1 MHTFKDSRKQS
12 LRLVA
17 MLSFVVFT
25 VFSQQVK
32 ADMLSWFK
40 KTEIELSPEVSGTLT
55 LNGKPVAGATVHRYL
70 SYGDNKF
77 HNSINSNVDGRFTL
91 PAHKAKIRVSAMF
104 DTWISQ
110 ELIVEHA
117 DKKIEIWSTGSTSV
131 LNSNSIT
138 QLLSSMNCELSA
150 PEMRLVIPWNNPQ
163 SPPLSVA
170 SICTFEQNQVII
182 EKELWK

>member
-1 MHTFKDSRKQS
+1 MHTINDSRKQIQ
-12 LRLVA
+12 RLVST
-17 MLSFVVFT
+17 LSFVVLI
-25 VFSQQVK
+25 VLSQQVK

-40 KTEIELSPEVSGTLT
+40 KTEIELSPMVSGTLT

-77 HNSINSNVDGRFTL
+77 HDSIKSDVDGRFTL
-91 PAHKAKIRVSAMF
+91 PAHAAKIRVSAMF

-110 ELIVEHA
+110 ELIVEYA
-117 DKKIEIWSTGSTSV
+117 DKKLEIWSTGATSV
-131 LNSNSIT
+131 LKSDSIT

-150 PEMRLVIPWNNPQ
+150 PEMRLAIPWNNPQ

-170 SICTFEQNQVII
+170 SICTFEQDQVII
-182 EKELWK
+182 EKALWK